1 MRQNDGLQIAF
12 RLLDGEVRHVSVGT
26 HSGSVG
32 NALDR
37 LQDWIE
43 TDDGTWI
50 QKRFIVEAT
59 VTRRAAGATPPGASG
74 ATPPGASGATP
85 AGA

>member
-1 MRQNDGLQIAF
+1 MRHADGLQIAF
-12 RLLDGEVRHVSVGT
+12 RLLDGEVRRASLGT
-26 HSGSVG
+26 HTGSIG

-59 VTRRAAGATPPGASG
+59 VTPRTPDPTHDPDDSRSA
-74 ATPPGASGATP
+74 P
-85 AGA
+85 A